1 MFVTQCSA
9 ILGSSSAAA
18 QLSQKEIHIA
28 VLLYQ
33 FYVYRRAAAH
43 NYHRE
48 RYIGIVLWK
57 SMQCNIFTQCSSIN
71 YKGEQ
76 QRQGTIIIERDI

>member
-33 FYVYRRAAAH
+33 FYVYRRAAAAAAH

-48 RYIGIVLWK
+48 RYIVLVCTPGWSTCHK
-57 SMQCNIFTQCSSIN
+57 VIAN
-71 YKGEQ
+71 
-76 QRQGTIIIERDI
+76 IIIIIVIIKRWALM